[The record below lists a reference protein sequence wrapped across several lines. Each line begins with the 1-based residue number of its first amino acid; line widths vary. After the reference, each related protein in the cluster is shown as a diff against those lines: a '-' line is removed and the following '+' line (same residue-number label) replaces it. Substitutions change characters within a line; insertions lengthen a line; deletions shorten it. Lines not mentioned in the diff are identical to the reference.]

1 MSKIKAPFP
10 YIFFWML
17 CFATPLSL
25 TVPPVHGGQER
36 TQSEY
41 TEPLHHQ
48 VVILI
53 HAHRKDYDSKD
64 WHYSLLDRF
73 KERERL
79 FHRIITKV
87 SKRYQVD
94 PALVKAI
101 ILAESEYNPHA
112 ISRKGAKGL
121 MQLMP
126 GTARV
131 LGVEDIFD
139 PEHNIKG
146 GVRHIKGLLKMFE
159 GDVRLAIAAYN
170 AGSIRVRRYKGI
182 PPFKATI
189 RYVRN
194 VSRYYEIYKQH
205 M

>member
-1 MSKIKAPFP
+1 MSKLKAPLT
-10 YIFFWML
+10 YVFFLML
-17 CFATPLSL
+17 CFAVPLSFP
-25 TVPPVHGGQER
+25 VPPVHGGQER
-36 TQSEY
+36 PQSEY
-41 TEPLHHQ
+41 AVPLDHQ
-48 VVILI
+48 VAILI
-53 HAHRKDYDSKD
+53 HAHKKNFESKD
-64 WHYSLLDRF
+64 WHYSLLHRF
-73 KERERL
+73 KNRERL
-79 FHRIITKV
+79 FHRIIMKV

-112 ISRKGAKGL
+112 ISSKGAKGL

>member
-1 MSKIKAPFP
+1 MSKIKAPLT

-17 CFATPLSL
+17 CFAAPLSFPVL
-25 TVPPVHGGQER
+25 PVHGGQER

-41 TEPLHHQ
+41 MAPLDRQ

-53 HAHRKDYDSKD
+53 HANRKASESKD
-64 WHYSLLDRF
+64 WHYSLFHRF
-73 KERERL
+73 KKRERL
-79 FHRIITKV
+79 FHRIIMKV

-101 ILAESEYNPHA
+101 ILAESEYNPYA